1 MPVLSSIVR
10 IKMVLEKSSLAST
23 TILIIF
29 YIGTSINTAAA
40 RDRDIVVSES
50 TSVYNETFC
59 PPWLTLNATGHCTC
73 GQLDNQSHCNCTSTI
88 DRLQKVSCNPE
99 NQTVTVCDGY
109 LMTWSKLQNVSVISV
124 CSGYT
129 SYENCVK
136 TDIPRNVLV
145 NNFTD
150 LNAYV
155 CESLNRTGAYCE
167 DCINGYGHAIF
178 SITPK
183 CVECSE
189 AQWIW
194 GLLYLLLHLVC
205 VTFFYLVFVLS
216 KIKVTSS
223 PLCALVLFW
232 QAIAFSITYSNFYQ
246 RFEYLDPNTAFLETI
261 LVTLYGIWNLD
272 FFRYIVP
279 PVCLSSSLHSIHIL
293 LLDLLVAFYPF
304 LLTLVSYIAIE
315 LYDRRYRIVVFL
327 WKPFGYC
334 LGFTARD
341 WKLKESI
348 LNTFVSFLIL
358 SYSKLLITSLSLVA
372 SIWSF
377 KIVKGNL
384 NLGKRLLYSDPSVES
399 FSAEHVPYAIL
410 AFLVL
415 IIFIL
420 PPPLMLLFYPSKYF
434 QKCLGVLRIRWHGL
448 PFLVDTFQGWFKDG
462 TNGTKDYRSVSA
474 LYFFYE

>member
-40 RDRDIVVSES
+40 RDRDIVVPES

-178 SITPK
+178 SVTPK

-223 PLCALVLFW
+223 PLCALVLF
-232 QAIAFSITYSNFYQ
+232 
-246 RFEYLDPNTAFLETI
+246 
-261 LVTLYGIWNLD
+261 
-272 FFRYIVP
+272 
-279 PVCLSSSLHSIHIL
+279 
-293 LLDLLVAFYPF
+293 
-304 LLTLVSYIAIE
+304 
-315 LYDRRYRIVVFL
+315 
-327 WKPFGYC
+327 
-334 LGFTARD
+334 
-341 WKLKESI
+341 
-348 LNTFVSFLIL
+348 
-358 SYSKLLITSLSLVA
+358 
-372 SIWSF
+372 
-377 KIVKGNL
+377 
-384 NLGKRLLYSDPSVES
+384 
-399 FSAEHVPYAIL
+399 
-410 AFLVL
+410 
-415 IIFIL
+415 
-420 PPPLMLLFYPSKYF
+420 
-434 QKCLGVLRIRWHGL
+434 
-448 PFLVDTFQGWFKDG
+448 
-462 TNGTKDYRSVSA
+462 
-474 LYFFYE
+474 